1 MAILEAERSK
11 VKVNAIDAMGNMV
24 KGGGGENEEKGEGS
38 MPAKKKT
45 ERRKRMKLN
54 SIRSGF
60 IATRETTVKS

>member
-24 KGGGGENEEKGEGS
+24 KGNEEREGS
-38 MPAKKKT
+38 MPAEKKT

>member
-24 KGGGGENEEKGEGS
+24 KGNEERGEGS

>member
-1 MAILEAERSK
+1 MAILVAERSK

-24 KGGGGENEEKGEGS
+24 KEGRKEERGEGS